1 MTSLWPRL
9 PVRARER
16 RGVSPRTPRT
26 KVQHV
31 LLHPACQAPQ
41 QPGPAPHKPLP
52 CRARHLL
59 AAAVAMG
66 AGGDLAPDRK
76 VMD

>member
-16 RGVSPRTPRT
+16 RGVSREP
-26 KVQHV
+26 
-31 LLHPACQAPQ
+31 
-41 QPGPAPHKPLP
+41 PGPRPSTSCSTLHARRPSSQARPPHKPLP